1 MCAARPTTPCLRS
14 SMGRS
19 SSSTRTR
26 SGTKSA
32 CIRLRPR
39 AARAADAARAAG
51 SSNLAALAVFATLS
65 LHPVPHLQRDAV
77 ELSRLAG
84 EVEALEAVRESDEE
98 RRTARGGGDSNF
110 RGHGEAWGRPPAG
123 VRNRNVRYARVGTQR
138 RIAEWDRC
146 SSPEAQH
153 VPPLVT
159 RRGAERA
166 SRVVRFDGE
175 PAP

>member
-39 AARAADAARAAG
+39 AARAAEAARAAG
-51 SSNLAALAVFATLS
+51 SSNLAALAVFAALS

-84 EVEALEAVRESDEE
+84 EVEALEAVRESDEQ
-98 RRTARGGGDSNF
+98 RRAAGGHAHADF
-110 RGHGEAWGRPPAG
+110 RGHGEARGRPPAG
-123 VRNRNVRYARVGTQR
+123 AHHRKVRYARVGAQR
-138 RIAEWDRC
+138 RIAEWDGY

-153 VPPLVT
+153 VPSLVT
-159 RRGAERA
+159 HRGAEGA
-166 SRVVRFDGE
+166 SRVVCFGGE